1 MAPRGVSK
9 QNSVQIKDVAKH
21 AGVST
26 ATVSRVI
33 NGASV
38 KPDLRIAVE
47 RSVKKLGYEPN
58 RQARSLRKQR
68 SELIALI
75 VPDIENPFFNA
86 LARGVEDVT
95 QAVGFSIV
103 LCNSDEDSKKE
114 DKYLTIAKSTGM
126 AGVIIAPATTSPRI
140 DQLISEGRAVVTI
153 DRTVTCHVDS
163 VTFDNFALGASG
175 ASDLIERGY
184 ERIACI
190 TGPST
195 ASTAN
200 DRADG
205 WASELRKK
213 GLTIKG
219 LLKTANFRVD
229 GGRAAAQE
237 LMAMDNPPDA
247 ILATNNLVGV
257 GVLQALDQLN
267 KTKVGVTVI
276 GDVPFA
282 SASSENAH
290 TIPLDPRSI
299 GEQAARMLLERI
311 NGLKVPPR
319 KVVQGV
325 TGPRLLSWD

>member
-1 MAPRGVSK
+1 MNPRAKSK
-9 QNSVQIKDVAKH
+9 TATVQIKDVAKH

-33 NGASV
+33 NGRSV
-38 KPDLRIAVE
+38 KPELRLAVE

-58 RQARSLRKQR
+58 RQARSLRKQK

-95 QAVGFSIV
+95 QSVGYSIV

-114 DKYLTIAKSTGM
+114 AKYLAIARSTGM
-126 AGVIIAPATTSPRI
+126 AGVLIAPATNNPDI
-140 DQLISEGRAVVTI
+140 EGLIAEHRAVVTI
-153 DRTVTCHVDS
+153 DRSVSRHVDS
-163 VTFDNFALGASG
+163 VTFDNVALGRNA
-175 ASDLIERGY
+175 AADLISRGY
-184 ERIACI
+184 KKIACI
-190 TGPST
+190 TGPSS

-200 DRADG
+200 DRAQG
-205 WASELRKK
+205 WADEMKAQGFS
-213 GLTIKG
+213 TKG
-219 LLKTANFRVD
+219 LLKIANFRVD
-229 GGRAAAQE
+229 GGRVAAQE
-237 LMAMDNPPDA
+237 LLGSSTPPDA

-257 GVLQALDQLN
+257 GVLQALDQLS
-267 KTKVGVTVI
+267 KPKIGVTVI
-276 GDVPFA
+276 GDLPFA
-282 SASSENAH
+282 SASVANAH

-311 NGLKVPPR
+311 HGLQVPPR

-325 TGPRLLSWD
+325 TGPQLLAWD

>member
-1 MAPRGVSK
+1 MSPRGIPK
-9 QNSVQIKDVAKH
+9 QNAVQIKDVAKH

-47 RSVKKLGYEPN
+47 KSVKKLGYEPN

-95 QAVGFSIV
+95 QSVGYSIV
-103 LCNSDEDSKKE
+103 LCNSDEDSRKE
-114 DKYLTIAKSTGM
+114 DKYLAIAKSTGM
-126 AGVIIAPATTSPRI
+126 AGVLIAPASTSPSVE
-140 DQLISEGRAVVTI
+140 QLISEGRAVVII
-153 DRTVTCHVDS
+153 DRTVSRHVDS
-163 VTFDNFALGASG
+163 VTFDNIALGSSG
-175 ASDLIERGY
+175 AADLISRGY
-184 ERIACI
+184 KRIACI
-190 TGPST
+190 TGPTT

-200 DRADG
+200 DRAEG
-205 WASELRKK
+205 WADEMRKT
-213 GLTIKG
+213 GLGIRG
-219 LLKTANFRVD
+219 LLKNANFRVD
-229 GGRAAAQE
+229 GGRTATHE

-267 KTKVGVTVI
+267 LPKIGVTVI
-276 GDVPFA
+276 GDLPFA
-282 SASSENAH
+282 SAISENTH

-325 TGPRLLSWD
+325 NGPRLLTWE